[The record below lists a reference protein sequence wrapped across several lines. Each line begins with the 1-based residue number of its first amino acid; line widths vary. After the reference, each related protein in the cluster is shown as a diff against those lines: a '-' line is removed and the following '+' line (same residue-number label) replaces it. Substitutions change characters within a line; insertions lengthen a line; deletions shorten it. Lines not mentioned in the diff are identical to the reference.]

1 LRFRIDY
8 QKRLNDSKPGVKRD
22 FLEFAKR
29 LEARGCPQ
37 KSWQLAVVL
46 RNAETLKKEIAWG
59 LNCLIIHLKYKN
71 YCQLDVN

>member
-1 LRFRIDY
+1 MTQNRASNGIVSNLRKDWK
-8 QKRLNDSKPGVKRD
+8 QEGGLK
-22 FLEFAKR
+22 
-29 LEARGCPQ
+29 

-59 LNCLIIHLKYKN
+59 FNCLIIHLKYKN